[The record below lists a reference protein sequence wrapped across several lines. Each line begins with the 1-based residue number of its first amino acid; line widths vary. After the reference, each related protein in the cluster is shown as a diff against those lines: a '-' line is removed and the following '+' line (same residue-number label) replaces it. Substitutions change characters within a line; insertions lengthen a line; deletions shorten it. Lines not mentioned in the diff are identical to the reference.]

1 MISKTQKFAKF
12 QTEKSK
18 SPTTL
23 YSEIIQLEVQFA
35 QSLHNN
41 AIFLYP
47 NYFHC
52 LGPSPSLEFEKLL
65 YSIILYEIIDSLI
78 T

>member
-41 AIFLYP
+41 VILFVP
-47 NYFHC
+47 
-52 LGPSPSLEFEKLL
+52 KLPPL
-65 YSIILYEIIDSLI
+65 
-78 T
+78 TGVPVPPCTT

>member
-41 AIFLYP
+41 AIF
-47 NYFHC
+47 F
-52 LGPSPSLEFEKLL
+52 GPKLL
-65 YSIILYEIIDSLI
+65 PLSGSQSLLGI
-78 T
+78 